1 MGVVTPVENNT
12 SNSSKMKSMLL
23 VALFVAVAAAY
34 PQELTVEYKE
44 PIAITKYGSVS
55 DETGKYSY
63 NFEAANGIKM
73 SEEGEQKY
81 FGDKEEK
88 SYGSVARGSYSYELE
103 GVTYTI
109 NWVADENGFQP
120 TGAHLPVAPPM
131 PDYVVKMLAELRAAG
146 KLEYIS
152 GPTKTLQVF

>member
-1 MGVVTPVENNT
+1 MGTTLVIITEKTPPKRP
-12 SNSSKMKSMLL
+12 KMKSMLL
-23 VALFVAVAAAY
+23 VALFVAVAAAENTY
-34 PQELTVEYKE
+34 EYKE

-73 SEEGEQKY
+73 SEEGEQKH
-81 FGDKEEK
+81 FGDKLEEG
-88 SYGSVARGSYSYELE
+88 YGSVARGSYSYELG

-120 TGAHLPVAPPM
+120 TGNHLPVAPPM
-131 PDYVVKMLAELRAAG
+131 PEYVVKMLADLRAAG
-146 KLEYIS
+146 KLE
-152 GPTKTLQVF
+152 

>member
-1 MGVVTPVENNT
+1 MGTTLVIITEKTPPKRP
-12 SNSSKMKSMLL
+12 KMKSMLL

-63 NFEAANGIKM
+63 NFEGANGIKL
-73 SEEGEQKY
+73 SEEGEQKR
-81 FGDKEEK
+81 FGNEPEEV
-88 SYGSVARGSYSYELE
+88 GSIARGSYSYELE
-103 GVTYTI
+103 GVTYTV

-131 PDYVVKMLAELRAAG
+131 PEYVVKMLADLRAAG
-146 KLEYIS
+146 KLE
-152 GPTKTLQVF
+152 

>member
-12 SNSSKMKSMLL
+12 SNNSKMKSMLL

-63 NFEAANGIKM
+63 NFEGANGIKL
-73 SEEGEQKY
+73 SEQGEQKH
-81 FGDKEEK
+81 FGDKLEEG
-88 SYGSVARGSYSYELE
+88 YGSVARGSYSYELE

-131 PDYVVKMLAELRAAG
+131 PEYVVQMLAELRAAG
-146 KLEYIS
+146 KLE
-152 GPTKTLQVF
+152 

>member
-1 MGVVTPVENNT
+1 MGTTLVIITEKTPPKRP
-12 SNSSKMKSMLL
+12 KMKSMLL

-63 NFEAANGIKM
+63 NFEGANGIEL
-73 SEEGEQKY
+73 SEEGEQKR
-81 FGDKEEK
+81 FGNEPEEV
-88 SYGSVARGSYSYELE
+88 GSIARGSSSYELE
-103 GVTYTI
+103 GVTYTV

-120 TGAHLPVAPPM
+120 TGAHLPVAPPV
-131 PDYVVKMLAELRAAG
+131 PEYVVKMLADLRAAG
-146 KLEYIS
+146 QL
-152 GPTKTLQVF
+152 

>member
-1 MGVVTPVENNT
+1 MGTTFVVISKDNN
-12 SNSSKMKSMLL
+12 SPNLLNMKSMLL

-55 DETGKYSY
+55 DETGKYSD
-63 NFEAANGIKM
+63 NFEAAYGIKM
-73 SEEGEQKY
+73 SEEGEQKH
-81 FGDKEEK
+81 FGDKLEEG
-88 SYGSVARGSYSYELE
+88 YGSVARGAYSYEMD

-120 TGAHLPVAPPM
+120 TGNHLPVAPPM
-131 PDYVVKMLAELRAAG
+131 PEYVVKMLAELRAAG
-146 KLEYIS
+146 KLE
-152 GPTKTLQVF
+152 

>member
-1 MGVVTPVENNT
+1 MGTTFVVISVENNPPK
-12 SNSSKMKSMLL
+12 SSKMKSMLL

-63 NFEAANGIKM
+63 NFGAANGIKLN
-73 SEEGEQKY
+73 EEGEQKR
-81 FGDKEEK
+81 FGNEPEEV
-88 SYGSVARGSYSYELE
+88 GSIARGSYSYELE
-103 GVTYTI
+103 GVTYTV

-120 TGAHLPVAPPM
+120 TGAHLPV
-131 PDYVVKMLAELRAAG
+131 
-146 KLEYIS
+146 
-152 GPTKTLQVF
+152 

>member
-1 MGVVTPVENNT
+1 MGMGTTFVVISVENNPPK
-12 SNSSKMKSMLL
+12 SSKMKSMLL

-63 NFEAANGIKM
+63 NFEAANGIKLN
-73 SEEGEQKY
+73 EEGEQKR
-81 FGDKEEK
+81 FGNEPEEV
-88 SYGSVARGSYSYELE
+88 GSIARGSYSYELE
-103 GVTYTI
+103 GVTYTV

-131 PDYVVKMLAELRAAG
+131 PEYVVKMLADLRAAG
-146 KLEYIS
+146 KL
-152 GPTKTLQVF
+152 

>member
-1 MGVVTPVENNT
+1 MGVVTPVENST
-12 SNSSKMKSMLL
+12 SNNSKMKSMLL

-81 FGDKEEK
+81 FGDKLEEG
-88 SYGSVARGSYSYELE
+88 YGSVARGSYSYEMD
-103 GVTYTI
+103 GVTYTV

-120 TGAHLPVAPPM
+120 TGAHLPAAPPM
-131 PDYVVKMLAELRAAG
+131 LDYVVKMLAELRAAG
-146 KLEYIS
+146 KLE
-152 GPTKTLQVF
+152 

>member
-1 MGVVTPVENNT
+1 MGTTLVIITEKTPPKRP
-12 SNSSKMKSMLL
+12 KMKSMLL
-23 VALFVAVAAAY
+23 VALFVAVAAAENTY
-34 PQELTVEYKE
+34 EYKE
-44 PIAITKYGSVS
+44 PIALTKYGSVS

-73 SEEGEQKY
+73 SEEGEQKH
-81 FGDKEEK
+81 FGDKLDEG
-88 SYGSVARGSYSYELE
+88 YGSVARGSYSYELE

-131 PDYVVKMLAELRAAG
+131 PEYVVQMLAELRAAG
-146 KLEYIS
+146 KLE
-152 GPTKTLQVF
+152 

>member
-1 MGVVTPVENNT
+1 MGTTLVIITEKTPPKRP
-12 SNSSKMKSMLL
+12 KMKSMLL
-23 VALFVAVAAAY
+23 VALFVAVAAAENTY
-34 PQELTVEYKE
+34 EYKE

-81 FGDKEEK
+81 FGDKEEE

-109 NWVADENGFQP
+109 NRVADENGFQP
-120 TGAHLPVAPPM
+120 TGNHLPVAPPM
-131 PDYVVKMLAELRAAG
+131 PEYVVKMLAELRAAG
-146 KLEYIS
+146 KLE
-152 GPTKTLQVF
+152 

>member
-73 SEEGEQKY
+73 SEEGEQKH
-81 FGDKEEK
+81 FGDKLEEG
-88 SYGSVARGSYSYELE
+88 YGSVSRGAYSYEMD

-120 TGAHLPVAPPM
+120 TGDHLPVAPPM
-131 PDYVVKMLAELRAAG
+131 P
-146 KLEYIS
+146 EY
-152 GPTKTLQVF
+152 

>member
-1 MGVVTPVENNT
+1 MGTTLVIITEKTPPKRP
-12 SNSSKMKSMLL
+12 KMKSMLL
-23 VALFVAVAAAY
+23 VALFVAVAAAENTY
-34 PQELTVEYKE
+34 EYKE

-63 NFEAANGIKM
+63 NFEAASGIKM
-73 SEEGEQKY
+73 SEEGEQKH
-81 FGDKEEK
+81 FGDKLEEG
-88 SYGSVARGSYSYELE
+88 YGSVARGSYSYELE

-131 PDYVVKMLAELRAAG
+131 PEYVVKMLADLRAAG
-146 KLEYIS
+146 KLE
-152 GPTKTLQVF
+152 

>member
-1 MGVVTPVENNT
+1 MGRTTLPTTP
-12 SNSSKMKSMLL
+12 KMKSMLL

-73 SEEGEQKY
+73 SEEGEQKH
-81 FGDKEEK
+81 FGDKLEEGC
-88 SYGSVARGSYSYELE
+88 GSVARGAYSYEMD
-103 GVTYTI
+103 GVTYTV

-120 TGAHLPVAPPM
+120 TGNHLPVAPPM
-131 PDYVVKMLAELRAAG
+131 PEYVV
-146 KLEYIS
+146 
-152 GPTKTLQVF
+152 

>member
-1 MGVVTPVENNT
+1 MGRTLKSFLVCFSLP
-12 SNSSKMKSMLL
+12 SNLIKMKSMLL

-34 PQELTVEYKE
+34 PHELDAEYKE

-55 DETGKYSY
+55 DGTGKYSY

-73 SEEGEQKY
+73 SEQGEQKY
-81 FGDKEEK
+81 FGDKEEE
-88 SYGSVARGSYSYELE
+88 SYGSVARGSYSYELD

-120 TGAHLPVAPPM
+120 TGNHLPVAPPM
-131 PDYVVKMLAELRAAG
+131 PEYVVKMLADLRAAG
-146 KLEYIS
+146 KLE
-152 GPTKTLQVF
+152 

>member
-12 SNSSKMKSMLL
+12 SNNSKMKSMLL

-73 SEEGEQKY
+73 SEQGEQKH
-81 FGDKEEK
+81 FGDKLEEG
-88 SYGSVARGSYSYELE
+88 YGSVARGSYSYELE

-131 PDYVVKMLAELRAAG
+131 PEYVVQMLAELRAAG
-146 KLEYIS
+146 KLE
-152 GPTKTLQVF
+152 

>member
-1 MGVVTPVENNT
+1 MGEFKRRRNNSNNHNARDHHRENT
-12 SNSSKMKSMLL
+12 SKTPKNEIDAFGRPLRGCCRCL
-23 VALFVAVAAAY
+23 

-73 SEEGEQKY
+73 SEEGEQKH
-81 FGDKEEK
+81 FGDKLEEG
-88 SYGSVARGSYSYELE
+88 YGSVARGAYSYELE

-120 TGAHLPVAPPM
+120 TGNHLPVAPPM
-131 PDYVVKMLAELRAAG
+131 PEYV
-146 KLEYIS
+146 
-152 GPTKTLQVF
+152 

>member
-1 MGVVTPVENNT
+1 MGQLSWSSLLRTILRNLQNRCFWSPSSWLLPLLTPKNSPLSTKSQLPSPNT
-12 SNSSKMKSMLL
+12 
-23 VALFVAVAAAY
+23 AVY
-34 PQELTVEYKE
+34 PM
-44 PIAITKYGSVS
+44 
-55 DETGKYSY
+55 TGKYSY

-81 FGDKEEK
+81 FGDKEEE

-120 TGAHLPVAPPM
+120 TGNHLPV
-131 PDYVVKMLAELRAAG
+131 
-146 KLEYIS
+146 
-152 GPTKTLQVF
+152 

>member
-12 SNSSKMKSMLL
+12 SNNSKMKSMLL

-44 PIAITKYGSVS
+44 PIATTKYGSVS

-73 SEEGEQKY
+73 SEQGEQKY
-81 FGDKEEK
+81 FGDKEEE

-120 TGAHLPVAPPM
+120 TGNHLPVAPPM
-131 PDYVVKMLAELRAAG
+131 PEYVVKMLADLRAAG
-146 KLEYIS
+146 KLE
-152 GPTKTLQVF
+152 

>member
-1 MGVVTPVENNT
+1 MGTTLVIITEKTPPKRP
-12 SNSSKMKSMLL
+12 KMKSMLL

-63 NFEAANGIKM
+63 NFEAANGIKLN
-73 SEEGEQKY
+73 EEGEQKR
-81 FGDKEEK
+81 FGNEPEEV
-88 SYGSVARGSYSYELE
+88 GSIARGSYSYELE
-103 GVTYTI
+103 GVTYTV

-131 PDYVVKMLAELRAAG
+131 PEYVVKMLADLRAAG
-146 KLEYIS
+146 KLE
-152 GPTKTLQVF
+152 

>member
-1 MGVVTPVENNT
+1 MGTTLVIITEKTPPKRP
-12 SNSSKMKSMLL
+12 KMKSMLL
-23 VALFVAVAAAY
+23 VALFVAVAAAENTY
-34 PQELTVEYKE
+34 EYEE

-73 SEEGEQKY
+73 SEEGEQKH
-81 FGDKEEK
+81 FGDKLEEG
-88 SYGSVARGSYSYELE
+88 YGSVSRGSYSYELE

-109 NWVADENGFQP
+109 NWVADENGYQP

-131 PDYVVKMLAELRAAG
+131 PEYVVQMLAELRAAG
-146 KLEYIS
+146 KLE
-152 GPTKTLQVF
+152 